1 MAIWTVPPV
10 IGVGLPQA
18 GPSEVLI
25 TVSRSVRASSDR
37 SDVPAAAVPFLQ
49 STASGLFTEPVH
61 RPSFRWASQV
71 TALSPTTCA
80 QSDPH
85 RLTVHIVGAVPGA
98 PPGVIPPVRVTL
110 YLPGARSS
118 AHAGPARPT
127 DIALSSA
134 TAATVRSIF
143 MRSPC
148 RDPRVTVYGR

>member
-18 GPSEVLI
+18 GPSEVLM
-25 TVSRSVRASSDR
+25 TVPRSVRASSDR

-49 STASGLFTEPVH
+49 STASGLFTEAVH

-80 QSDPH
+80 QSDPY

-118 AHAGPARPT
+118 ADAGRPDRQISHSAARPRQ
-127 DIALSSA
+127 LSDRFSCA
-134 TAATVRSIF
+134 PLVEI
-143 MRSPC
+143 
-148 RDPRVTVYGR
+148 PRV

>member
-18 GPSEVLI
+18 GPSEVLM
-25 TVSRSVRASSDR
+25 TVPRSVRASSDR

-49 STASGLFTEPVH
+49 STASGLFTEAVH

-110 YLPGARSS
+110 CTCRASDLGPRRAGQADGYRTQQRDRGNCPIDFHALP
-118 AHAGPARPT
+118 
-127 DIALSSA
+127 LSSSHA
-134 TAATVRSIF
+134 
-143 MRSPC
+143 
-148 RDPRVTVYGR
+148 